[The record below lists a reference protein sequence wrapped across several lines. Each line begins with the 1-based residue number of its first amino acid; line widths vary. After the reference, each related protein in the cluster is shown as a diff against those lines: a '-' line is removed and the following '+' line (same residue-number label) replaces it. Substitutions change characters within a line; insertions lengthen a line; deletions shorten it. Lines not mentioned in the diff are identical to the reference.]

1 MYYLYLLLAVASSES
16 ISEVEKDTP
25 GRQVSPAPR
34 AASPV
39 PVAIGA
45 VTRVARNNMVM
56 TWQLFISLD
65 N

>member
-1 MYYLYLLLAVASSES
+1 MTYMYYLYLLLAVASSES
-16 ISEVEKDTP
+16 ISEVKKDTP

-45 VTRVARNNMVM
+45 VTRVARNMVM
-56 TWQLFISLD
+56 TWQLFFS
-65 N
+65 